1 MADELTTSLISGS
14 IRFTGL
20 GSGTDFDS
28 MVTKLI
34 EVEQTRTK
42 RLESW
47 RSEWETKSESF
58 DELSAAMLSLKGIL
72 DSMNTPNEFLTK
84 QAVSS
89 NSMALT
95 ATASSDAEESSH
107 QVDVVSLARTD
118 MHMGSVIFSSTG
130 DVISGGADGTFVF
143 SVGTRQISVDVNSST
158 TLAQFASLIN
168 SDPDN
173 RNYVRAS
180 VINDGSGYRLQ
191 LRGMDLGAGNDII
204 IDDASTSAGLLAN
217 FSSGHFIETQNASNA
232 QLRVD
237 GFPLIPPTPTADILK
252 ATVSGA
258 AATDVV
264 SASGGTFKFAYAGTL
279 YSVNV
284 AATDTYADL
293 AANINSAVGFSMAQ
307 ASDVSGNVELT
318 LTGQAGSS
326 NQIQVIRSPG
336 TSVAALQT
344 DAFTQLQ
351 GATDGYFERS
361 TNSISDVIIG
371 VTMNLTS
378 TGSTTL
384 TTSTDTASVIENVR
398 TFVDGVNTVLQLIK
412 EQTQVTTVGSNTSG
426 SILTGNYGLQMIQQN
441 LKNILAQRGL
451 GFDYDLDPVIS
462 LGSAGITTDTSE
474 GSATFGLLVFDEG
487 TFAAA
492 LAADPDA
499 VARLFSADYYPS
511 TREIVD
517 GVAVESSNFKFDSSI
532 AGVTGAGDFA
542 VSYTVG
548 AGGTITS
555 ASINGYAA
563 TIDGNKIVAGG
574 DGNAA
579 RGLAVEILN
588 LNPGSYSGQVQIK
601 IGKAEELSLQI
612 KKLTDPLSGTLE
624 ILKDNYQDI
633 MDSIDEKIAYE
644 KRRLTLLESNL
655 RQRFAR
661 LEALLGTYDNIA
673 TQLSSQIKSL
683 SGNSSS

>member
-1 MADELTTSLISGS
+1 MADDLTTSLISGS

-34 EVEQTRTK
+34 EVEKTRTK

-58 DELSAAMLSLKGIL
+58 DELSSAMLSLKGAL
-72 DSMNTPNEFLTK
+72 DAMNTPNEFLTK

-89 NSMALT
+89 NSLALT

-173 RNYVRAS
+173 RNYARAS

-204 IDDASTSAGLLAN
+204 IDDASTSAGLLTN

-237 GFPLIPPTPTADILK
+237 GFPLIPATPTADVLK
-252 ATVSGA
+252 ATVTGA
-258 AATDVV
+258 ATTDVV
-264 SASGGTFKFAYAGTL
+264 SASGGTFKFAYAGAL

-284 AATDTYADL
+284 AASDTYADL

-318 LTGQAGSS
+318 LTGQAGSN

-336 TSVAALQT
+336 TSIAALQT
-344 DAFTQLQ
+344 NTFTQMQ

-361 TNSISDVIIG
+361 SNSISDVIIG

-451 GFDYDLDPVIS
+451 GFDYDMDPIIS

-474 GSATFGLLVFDEG
+474 GSATFGQLLFDED
-487 TFAAA
+487 TFAQA
-492 LAADPDA
+492 LASDPDA

-517 GVAVESSNFKFDSSI
+517 GVAVESSNFKFDSYI
-532 AGVTGAGDFA
+532 KGLTGAGDFA
-542 VSYTVG
+542 VSYTVD
-548 AGGTITS
+548 AGGNITS

-563 TIDGNKIVAGG
+563 TIDGNKIVASGG
-574 DGNAA
+574 SNPA

-601 IGKAEELSLQI
+601 IGKTEELSQQI

-644 KRRLTLLESNL
+644 ERRLTLLESNL

-661 LEALLGTYDNIA
+661 LEALLGTYDNIS
-673 TQLSSQIKSL
+673 TQLSSLIKSL